1 MMRATSKVLRRS
13 SCALVVLAA
22 LLLTCAVATAAPAS
36 HHHHRHRH
44 WHQARSVIV
53 SKHVRSPGMFAITVR
68 VWRPAD
74 RRDRVSVRIGRRAF
88 HKVTTHRRSHV
99 RFVVRRVRI
108 AGGTLKVRVTS
119 RRGRPLA
126 LRVKLR
132 RVHVKGRHKPAKG
145 RPGRPP
151 KSSPTSSASTTPS
164 APVSPPPTTPSGQP
178 GVYWGGWVGPQLTGT
193 PAPWDMTA
201 LSDFERDAGKNAS
214 VVHFSSPFANC
225 SSSPCTPYNFP
236 TPQFTAVRNDGA
248 IPFFSWG
255 TESLP
260 TSGNQSAYNLPSI
273 INGNFDTYIRNW
285 AIAAKSWGHPFFLR
299 FDWEMNGN
307 WFPWNEG
314 QNGNQSGDFVAAWR
328 HVHDIFTSV
337 GATNVTWV
345 WCPNIDPYNHFVPVS
360 HFYPGDQ
367 YVDWTCIDAYNFDQ
381 PWLTFD
387 QLVGPTYQ
395 EITATLAPSKPMI
408 VGETAST
415 ESGGSKAGW
424 ITAMFSDLQN
434 NYPRIRG
441 VLWME
446 NNVDGDDWPIESSAS
461 ATAAFAAGI
470 SNPRYVGNSYASLDG
485 LTPVS
490 VATTG

>member
-1 MMRATSKVLRRS
+1 M
-13 SCALVVLAA
+13 LVVLGA

-36 HHHHRHRH
+36 AHRHRAGSVTASTHHRHR
-44 WHQARSVIV
+44 ASSITISR
-53 SKHVRSPGMFAITVR
+53 HVRRPGMFAITVL
-68 VWRPAD
+68 VWRPANW
-74 RRDRVSVRIGRRAF
+74 RDRVSVRIGRRAF
-88 HKVTTHRRSHV
+88 HKVTTQRRSHV
-99 RFVVRRVRI
+99 RFVVRRVRVT
-108 AGGTLKVRVTS
+108 GSTLTVRVTS

-126 LRVKLR
+126 LKIRVR
-132 RVHVKGRHKPAKG
+132 RVRVRARHTPPPAN
-145 RPGRPP
+145 RPAASA
-151 KSSPTSSASTTPS
+151 SSPTPSTSSGSTTPL
-164 APVSPPPTTPSGQP
+164 APVSAPATTPSGAP
-178 GVYWGGWVGPQLTGT
+178 GVYWGAWVGPQLTGAA
-193 PAPWDMTA
+193 APWDMTA
-201 LSDFERDAGKNAS
+201 LADFERDAGKNAS

-236 TPQFTAVRNDGA
+236 TPQFTAVRDDGA

-255 TESLP
+255 TEALP
-260 TSGNQSAYNLPSI
+260 TSGDQSAYSLPNI
-273 INGNFDTYIRNW
+273 IAGNFDTYIRNW

-299 FDWEMNGN
+299 FDWEMNGT

-337 GATNVTWV
+337 GATNVSWV
-345 WCPNIDPYNHFVPVS
+345 WCPNIDPYNKFVPVS

-367 YVDWTCIDAYNFDQ
+367 YVDWTCIDAYNQDN

-395 EITATLAPSKPMI
+395 EITGTLAPTKPMI

-415 ESGGSKAGW
+415 ESGGSKAAW

-446 NNVDGDDWPIESSAS
+446 NNVDGKDWPIESSAS

-470 SNPRYVGNSYASLDG
+470 GNSRYVANSYASLDG
-485 LTPVS
+485 LAPVS
-490 VATTG
+490 VATIS